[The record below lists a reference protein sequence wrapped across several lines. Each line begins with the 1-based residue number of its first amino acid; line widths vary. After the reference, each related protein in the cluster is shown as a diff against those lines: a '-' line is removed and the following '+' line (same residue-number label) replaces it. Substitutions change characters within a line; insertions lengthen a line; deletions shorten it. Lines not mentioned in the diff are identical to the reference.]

1 MSRLSLYEKHEYSAD
16 WSVPGSSQTISGQL
30 EFRTNHTELNLNNAF
45 TPLRGTVSVTD
56 AKPIYPAVHG
66 ISSKGEAL
74 TLLKAQ
80 STGVNINL
88 NSAGLRQAERLI
100 SSWVIVG
107 AHVTPETL
115 YSSVRFF
122 VPGLETWLSRVTI
135 TETIEPSS
143 VAGTLTATFVV
154 QPPEPEATLVPAID
168 ATLEWGCGTTMST
181 NPFKSISVDVHGWVV
196 IRPHTHQPLEWFLKQ
211 QGKLAALLAFTAGI
225 PMPIDAIEASAE
237 DSARPLAVLVTL
249 RQAKPC
255 ELKNFH
261 DFFIPRGALGT
272 TFPTIVANWFREIES
287 VLVPSQLVLGI
298 LTTDSIWLH
307 VAFSSLIQALEGF
320 HRGRREQ
327 FTGIYMD
334 ESKYESVKSAL
345 NAAIPTE
352 VYSSHRDALR
362 SRIRYGNQVSLSR
375 RLDELRDYIG
385 DQLARLIIAP
395 DGKIPRSWID
405 TRNYHSH
412 WDEELRDK
420 AIDGQAMYYANIRME
435 HFLRVLYLLMTGI
448 PVETILQSLTNSSH
462 TSQQLAQ
469 LNIIAR
475 RAMDPSAPPGVLM
488 TITGPPTHTEAHPG
502 NHTSTDAM

>member
-1 MSRLSLYEKHEYSAD
+1 MSRLSLHEKHEYSAD
-16 WSVPGSSQTISGQL
+16 WNLPGSDQTISGQL
-30 EFRTNHTELNLNNAF
+30 IFTSDHTELELNNAF

-80 STGVNINL
+80 SAGVNINL
-88 NSAGLRQAERLI
+88 SSAGLRQAERLI

-107 AHVTPETL
+107 AHVTPDTL

-143 VAGTLTATFVV
+143 VAGSLTATFVV
-154 QPPEPEATLVPAID
+154 QPPAPEATPVPAID
-168 ATLEWGCGTTMST
+168 ATLEWGCGTTMSS
-181 NPFKSISVDVHGWVV
+181 NPFKSISVDVYGWVV
-196 IRPHTHQPLEWFLKQ
+196 IRPQTHQPLEWFLKQ
-211 QGKLAALLAFTAGI
+211 QSKLAALFAFTAGI
-225 PMPIDAIEASAE
+225 PMPIDAIEASAK
-237 DSARPLAVLVTL
+237 DSARPAAVLVTL

-255 ELKNFH
+255 VLKNIH

-287 VLVPSQLVLGI
+287 VLVPSQLALGV
-298 LTTDSIWLH
+298 LTTDSLWLH
-307 VAFSSLIQALEGF
+307 MEFSSLIQALEGF

-327 FTGIYMD
+327 FTGMYMD
-334 ESKYESVKSAL
+334 ESKYESVKSA
-345 NAAIPTE
+345 IPTE
-352 VYSSHRDALR
+352 VRSSHPDALR

-385 DQLARLIIAP
+385 DYLARLIIAP
-395 DGKIPRSWID
+395 DGRIPRSWIE

-420 AIDGQAMYYANIRME
+420 AIDGQAMYYANIRMQ
-435 HFLRVLYLLMTGI
+435 HFLRVLYLLMAGI
-448 PVETILQSLTNSSH
+448 PVDTILQSLTNNSH

-475 RAMDPSAPPGVLM
+475 RIADPTAPPGVLM
-488 TITGPPTHTEAHPG
+488 TIREATVPPTASVEDQTP
-502 NHTSTDAM
+502 TDN